1 MFVKEEGNN
10 IIPKVEWND
19 LFYLKHFSFF
29 VEKKRGIEKWWSN
42 LSLSHLINQLL
53 RDHKQSYST
62 STFQIKEGQQEK
74 GKPMLEE
81 QKDQNIYVYICETS
95 LHRSQIGP
103 KGTFGIS
110 NVRFIKSIPNPS
122 KCFRQILIIIY
133 LFFVQMPDN
142 CW

>member
-1 MFVKEEGNN
+1 MFVKEKGNN

-81 QKDQNIYVYICETS
+81 QKDQNRYLYTCETG
-95 LHRSQIGP
+95 LHTSQAVQKEFLGHLMWGHWNRNPYQIP
-103 KGTFGIS
+103 AY
-110 NVRFIKSIPNPS
+110 VLDRF
-122 KCFRQILIIIY
+122 
-133 LFFVQMPDN
+133 
-142 CW
+142 W

>member
-1 MFVKEEGNN
+1 MLEKERGNN

-81 QKDQNIYVYICETS
+81 QKDQNRYLYTCETG
-95 LHRSQIGP
+95 LHTSQSGP
-103 KGTFGIS
+103 KGIFGTS
-110 NVRFIKSIPNPS
+110 NVRSMKSIPNQRWANTV
-122 KCFRQILIIIY
+122 FWTEYEHQ
-133 LFFVQMPDN
+133 
-142 CW
+142 

>member
-1 MFVKEEGNN
+1 MGFQYLERRKGNY
-10 IIPKVEWND
+10 IIPKVSWND
-19 LFYLKHFSFF
+19 LFLFYLKHFSFF

-81 QKDQNIYVYICETS
+81 QKDQNRYLYICELS
-95 LHRSQIGP
+95 LHSSHSDP
-103 KGTFGIS
+103 KGIFEIS
-110 NVRFIKSIPNPS
+110 NVRLLKSIANPS
-122 KCFRQILIIIY
+122 KSFRQILWQT
-133 LFFVQMPDN
+133 LD
-142 CW
+142 WS